1 MIEIY
6 LLEQLIAF
14 EKYGTLSAAS
24 EQLHLSQPALT
35 RSMRKLEELIG
46 VPLFERTKNRI
57 TLNENGK
64 VTAQYAQKILEQE
77 RDMVERV
84 RLLDRSRR
92 TITLG
97 SCAPV
102 PIADLVPVL
111 SRCYPGMTIASEI
124 QNWDEKLMDGLDKG
138 RYQLIVLHEEP
149 KEEGVYAVPY
159 REEALS
165 LVVPYT
171 HPLAE
176 RSEVTLTD
184 IDGQN
189 MLLYTEIGFWYEMC
203 REKLP
208 NAHFLLMN
216 EYDAFGEVAGTGAFP
231 SFASNIMAGRS
242 GNMTGKKLIP
252 IRDPAAETAY
262 YCVCRKEDQ
271 ERYRKFYRML
281 EQIDWDQ
288 QEVKF

>member
-6 LLEQLIAF
+6 LLEQLVAF
-14 EKYGTLSAAS
+14 EEYGTLSAAL

-35 RSMRKLEELIG
+35 RSMRKLEEVIG

-57 TLNENGK
+57 ALNENGRL
-64 VTAQYAQKILEQE
+64 TAQYAQKILEQE

-111 SRCYPGMTIASEI
+111 SRCYTGMTIASEI
-124 QNWDEKLMDGLDKG
+124 RNWDEELLDGLDKG
-138 RYQLIVLHEEP
+138 RYQMAVLHEEP
-149 KEEGVYAVPY
+149 KEEGVYAFPY
-159 REEALS
+159 RKETLS

-176 RSEVTLTD
+176 REEVTLKD

-189 MLLYTEIGFWYEMC
+189 LLLYTEIGFWYEMC

-231 SFASNIMAGRS
+231 SFASDIMAGRS
-242 GNMTGKKLIP
+242 GNMEGKKLIP
-252 IRDPAAETAY
+252 IRDPSAETTY
-262 YCVCRKEDQ
+262 YCVCRQEER

-281 EQIDWDQ
+281 EQINWQ
-288 QEVKF
+288 KQEVKF

>member
-6 LLEQLIAF
+6 LLEQLAAF

-24 EQLHLSQPALT
+24 EYLHLSQPALT
-35 RSMRKLEELIG
+35 RSMQKLEEAIG
-46 VPLFERTKNRI
+46 VPLFERKKNKI
-57 TLNENGK
+57 SLNENGRL
-64 VTAQYAQKILEQE
+64 TAQYAKKILEQE
-77 RDMVERV
+77 RDMIERV
-84 RLLDRSRR
+84 RLLDKSSR

-102 PIADLVPVL
+102 PVADLVPLL
-111 SRCYPGMTIASEI
+111 SRCYSGMTIASEI
-124 QNWDEKLMDGLDKG
+124 RNRDEELLDGLSKG
-138 RYQLIVLHEEP
+138 NYQLVVLHEEP
-149 KEEGVYAVPY
+149 EEDGLHFFPYRQEKLFLMVPY
-159 REEALS
+159 E
-165 LVVPYT
+165 

-176 RSEVTLTD
+176 YEEVTLED